1 MEAGIPPGVVNVVPG
16 YGETAGAALASHPD
30 VDKVA
35 FTGSHVTG
43 QSIIRASAGNL
54 KRVSLELGGKSP
66 DIVFADADLDAA
78 VPGAAM
84 AVFANS
90 GQICSAGTRLF
101 VEQKVYDEFVGRVA
115 EFGKKLQVGNGLD
128 PNTQIGP
135 LVSQQQ
141 IDRVSG
147 YLDDRPE
154 GRRQGAWPAAAA
166 SPRARCRRA
175 ISCSRRCSPMCRT
188 TCASRRRRSSDR

>member
-1 MEAGIPPGVVNVVPG
+1 
-16 YGETAGAALASHPD
+16 
-30 VDKVA
+30 
-35 FTGSHVTG
+35 TGSHVTG

-66 DIVFADADLDAA
+66 DIVFADADLEAA

-101 VEQKVYDEFVGRVA
+101 VEQKVYDEFVGKVA
-115 EFGKKLQVGNGLD
+115 DFGKNLRVGNGLD
-128 PNTQIGP
+128 PETQIGP

-141 IDRVSG
+141 FDRVTD
-147 YLDDRPE
+147 YL
-154 GRRQGAWPAAAA
+154 
-166 SPRARCRRA
+166 SV
-175 ISCSRRCSPMCRT
+175 
-188 TCASRRRRSSDR
+188 